1 MGIGYLSLLY
11 KSAKNNLG
19 LSLVDNRVFPVSS
32 FSPHANPILGTNGG
46 MNTIGV
52 GGLHYR
58 YIDPEGQSTGSWNF
72 GAFVNSP
79 KTRYTEYTPHIFHTT
94 RSTSNNIIIIRSL
107 LIGGIL

>member
-1 MGIGYLSLLY
+1 MITIQIC
-11 KSAKNNLG
+11 KKQLG
-19 LSLVDNRVFPVSS
+19 SFPYRHQGFPCKLFLVLTLTRFWELM
-32 FSPHANPILGTNGG
+32 AGG

-58 YIDPEGQSTGSWNF
+58 YIDPEGQSTGSCNF

-94 RSTSNNIIIIRSL
+94 RSTSTNIIIIRSL

>member
-1 MGIGYLSLLY
+1 MGVDHLSKLLY
-11 KSAKNNLG
+11 KSAENNLG
-19 LSLVDNRVFPVSS
+19 LSLIDIRVFPVSS
-32 FSPHANPILGTNGG
+32 FSPNTNPILGTNGG

-58 YIDPEGQSTGSWNF
+58 YIEPEGQSTASWNF

-79 KTRYTEYTPHIFHTT
+79 KTRYTEYTTHIFHTT
-94 RSTSNNIIIIRSL
+94 CSTSTNIIIRSL